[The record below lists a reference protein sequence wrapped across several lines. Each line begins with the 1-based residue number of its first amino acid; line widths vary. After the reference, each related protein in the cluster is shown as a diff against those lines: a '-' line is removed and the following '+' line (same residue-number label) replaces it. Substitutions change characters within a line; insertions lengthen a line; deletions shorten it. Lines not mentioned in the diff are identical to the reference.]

1 MHHKLLHVLALV
13 ATILVV
19 GSARAQNARPIE
31 LNDIDVEDKRGTVV
45 PSDVKLLD
53 QNGRPV
59 TLASYLDGERPLLV
73 VLAYYECPMLCS
85 LVLNGA
91 MQSMSGL
98 AWTAG
103 KDYRVLTVSF
113 DPKDRPEAAATKRT
127 HYVEAYGRPVAERG
141 WDFAVGDA
149 SAVGEASEVRRL
161 ADALGFHYRYDAE
174 TKQFAH
180 AAAGFVLTPQ
190 GKLSQTLYGISW
202 KTTDLRL
209 ALTEASQG
217 KLGSAWD
224 KVLLFCYHYDPTARG
239 YVLASTRIMRGFG
252 VLTVI
257 ALVYWL
263 RRLWRH
269 DRTPRPALGTPS

>member
-1 MHHKLLHVLALV
+1 MVHKLFQALTLV
-13 ATILVV
+13 ATILVA
-19 GSARAQNARPIE
+19 GSARAQVARPAE
-31 LNDIDVEDKRGTVV
+31 LNDIDIEDNSGTNV
-45 PSDVKLLD
+45 PTDIKLID
-53 QNGRPV
+53 QDGRPV
-59 TLASYLDGERPLLV
+59 TLGSYLDGERPLLV
-73 VLAYYECPMLCS
+73 MLAYYECPMLCT

-91 MQSMSGL
+91 MQSMSSL

-113 DPKDRPEAAATKRT
+113 DPRDRPEMAYNKRT
-127 HYVEAYGRPVAERG
+127 HYVEAYGRPVAEKG
-141 WDFAVGDA
+141 WDFTI
-149 SAVGEASEVRRL
+149 GEASEVRRL
-161 ADALGFHYRYDAE
+161 ADALGFHYRYDEE

-180 AAAGFVLTPQ
+180 AAGGFVLTPT

-202 KTTDLRL
+202 KPTDLRL

-217 KLGSAWD
+217 HLGTAWD
-224 KVLLFCYHYDPTARG
+224 KVLLFCYHYDPAARG
-239 YVLASTRIMRGFG
+239 YVLASSRIMRGFG